1 MNHAPL
7 SPAIYGI
14 LAEFDSSTD
23 LVYATKAAYAAGYR
37 KMDAYSPFPIEE
49 ASEALGFHK
58 SRVPLIVLL
67 GGLLGGLSGFGLQYW
82 INVISYPLSIGG
94 KPYDSW
100 PAFIVPT
107 FEMTI
112 LFAGLAG
119 VFGMFALNG
128 LPMPYHPLFNVDRFS
143 AVPRDKFFL
152 CVEAADPKFDVVD
165 TQRFMESLKPLSI
178 SEVPH

>member
-1 MNHAPL
+1 MSHAPL

-14 LAEFDSSTD
+14 LAEFDSPTD

-82 INVISYPLSIGG
+82 INVISYPLNIGG
-94 KPYDSW
+94 KPYNSW

-143 AVPRDKFFL
+143 AVTRDKFFL

-165 TQRFMESLKPLSI
+165 TQRFMETLKPLSI

>member
-1 MNHAPL
+1 MSHPTLAPAL
-7 SPAIYGI
+7 YGL

-23 LVYATKAAYAAGYR
+23 LVWAAKAAYSAGYR

-49 ASEALGFHK
+49 ASEAIGFHK
-58 SRVPLIVLL
+58 SRVPLVVLL
-67 GGLLGGLSGFGLQYW
+67 GGILGGLSGFGLQYW
-82 INVISYPLSIGG
+82 INVISYPLNIGG

-128 LPMPYHPLFNVDRFS
+128 LPMPYHPLFNVDRFA
-143 AVPRDKFFL
+143 AVNRDKFFL
-152 CVEAADPKFDVVD
+152 CVEAVDPKFDLVG
-165 TQRFMESLKPLSI
+165 TYKFMESLQPLSI

>member
-1 MNHAPL
+1 MSHQTLAPAL
-7 SPAIYGI
+7 YGL

-23 LVYATKAAYAAGYR
+23 LVWAAKAAYSAGYR
-37 KMDAYSPFPIEE
+37 KMDAYSPFPVEE
-49 ASEALGFHK
+49 ASDAIGFHK

-67 GGLLGGLSGFGLQYW
+67 GGILGGLSGFGLQYW
-82 INVISYPLSIGG
+82 INVISYPLNIGG
-94 KPYDSW
+94 KPYNSW

-128 LPMPYHPLFNVDRFS
+128 LPMPYHPLFNVDRF
-143 AVPRDKFFL
+143 AGVNRDKFFL
-152 CVEAADPKFDVVD
+152 CVEAVDPKFDVVE
-165 TQRFMESLKPLSI
+165 TYKFMQSLQPLSI

>member
-1 MNHAPL
+1 MSHAPL
-7 SPAIYGI
+7 SPPIYGI

-82 INVISYPLSIGG
+82 INVISYPLNIGG

-143 AVPRDKFFL
+143 AVTRDKFFL
-152 CVEAADPKFDVVD
+152 CVEAADPKFDLVD
-165 TQRFMESLKPLSI
+165 TQRFMASLKPLSI

>member
-1 MNHAPL
+1 VSHAQL

-82 INVISYPLSIGG
+82 INVISYPLNIGG

-107 FEMTI
+107 FELTI
-112 LFAGLAG
+112 LFAGLSG

-143 AVPRDKFFL
+143 AVTRDKFFL
-152 CVEAADPKFDVVD
+152 CVEAADPQFDLVD
-165 TQRFMESLKPLSI
+165 TPRFMESLKPVSI